1 MLKQRG
7 GMDVLKLASEFTL
20 SGMAIRKQLN
30 ALEEEGIVTSIEEA
44 RPMGR
49 PAKLWVLTPEAN
61 QFFPSGYSELSI
73 SLIDS
78 MKEAFGPSG
87 LDKLLDVRNKK
98 MQQQYSE
105 QIGENPGLKERLE
118 KLASIRS
125 QEGYMAEVQDQED
138 GSFLLV
144 EKHCPIC
151 DAATACLR
159 LCKNELH
166 LFKTVLGESVR
177 IERLEHIV
185 SGGRRCVY
193 SVKAFDSS
201 EVSEA

>member
-1 MLKQRG
+1 M
-7 GMDVLKLASEFTL
+7 SET
-20 SGMAIRKQLN
+20 
-30 ALEEEGIVTSIEEA
+30 
-44 RPMGR
+44 
-49 PAKLWVLTPEAN
+49 
-61 QFFPSGYSELSI
+61 
-73 SLIDS
+73 
-78 MKEAFGPSG
+78 
-87 LDKLLDVRNKK
+87 KK

>member
-1 MLKQRG
+1 MKQNESSKESATKTRRAIIDLLKQRG

-98 MQQQYSE
+98 
-105 QIGENPGLKERLE
+105 NAAAVFRANRRKPGL
-118 KLASIRS
+118 
-125 QEGYMAEVQDQED
+125 EG
-138 GSFLLV
+138 
-144 EKHCPIC
+144 
-151 DAATACLR
+151 AAREAGVYTLTGGLYGGGA
-159 LCKNELH
+159 
-166 LFKTVLGESVR
+166 G
-177 IERLEHIV
+177 
-185 SGGRRCVY
+185 SGGWQFPAGGKALSHLRCGHCLLATLQ
-193 SVKAFDSS
+193 K
-201 EVSEA
+201 